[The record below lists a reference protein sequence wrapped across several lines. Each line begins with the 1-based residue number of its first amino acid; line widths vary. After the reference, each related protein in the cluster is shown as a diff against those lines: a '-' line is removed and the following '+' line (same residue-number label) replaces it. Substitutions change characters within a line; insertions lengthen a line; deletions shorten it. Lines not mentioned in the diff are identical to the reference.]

1 MHGQTNIKLPEVM
14 NLMFCW
20 PCIILTQFRN
30 KQYQL
35 DTHATFH
42 FIVAHSLDMFREL
55 LAHPQEALHKRRVG
69 DCCVRL

>member
-1 MHGQTNIKLPEVM
+1 MLVNNELE
-14 NLMFCW
+14 
-20 PCIILTQFRN
+20 FRN

-35 DTHATFH
+35 DSHFTFH
-42 FIVAHSLDMFREL
+42 FIEVHSLDMFRTL